1 MNEIYK
7 LFDEAN
13 LLFLAVPQSKNEP
26 PVLGIS
32 FANYDYPLNI
42 YSALHSDYTNKKF
55 DVKVTI
61 TGIIAKLDVNESES
75 NGYVFS
81 TSLNYEK
88 ADLIEFAEA
97 CPPGSS
103 GAFVLGTFHNC
114 EFGVVKPQKANYQ
127 PFQIRSLSFDLSA
140 LDQSKGE

>member
-13 LLFLAVPQSKNEP
+13 LLFLATPQSKNEP

-42 YSALHSDYTNKKF
+42 YTALHSDYANKKF
-55 DVKVTI
+55 DVKVTVI
-61 TGIIAKLDVNESES
+61 GIVAKLEVINESD
-75 NGYVFS
+75 GYVFS

-88 ADLIEFAEA
+88 SDLLEFVKA
-97 CPPGSS
+97 CPQGSS
-103 GAFVLGTFHNC
+103 GAFVLGTYHNC

-140 LDQSKGE
+140 FDQSKGE